1 MTSPGTER
9 AGGAVAAVGR
19 HELTPV
25 DFLERAGDVYAT
37 RVAVVDGARTYTY
50 ARWRARARQ
59 FAAALRALG
68 VEHGSRVAFLRRTA
82 RNCC

>member
-1 MTSPGTER
+1 MTSPGTEC
-9 AGGAVAAVGR
+9 AGAGSTVASVGR

-50 ARWRARARQ
+50 AQWRARARQ
-59 FAAALRALG
+59 FAGTLRALG
-68 VEHGSRVAFLRRTA
+68 
-82 RNCC
+82 